1 MAAEGGHIDIVKHL
15 VDNGAKT
22 SIDDS
27 FGVRILLLRYRF
39 EIGINLFPDVSI
51 TLFSDI

>member
-15 VDNGAKT
+15 VESGAKT
-22 SIDDS
+22 SINDW
-27 FGVRILLLRYRF
+27 FGVRMLPLRYGF

-51 TLFSDI
+51 TLFSGI